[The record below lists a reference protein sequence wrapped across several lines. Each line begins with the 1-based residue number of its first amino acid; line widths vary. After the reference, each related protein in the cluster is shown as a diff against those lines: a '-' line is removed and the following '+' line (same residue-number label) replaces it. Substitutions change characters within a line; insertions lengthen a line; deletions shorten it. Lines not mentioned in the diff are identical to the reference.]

1 MSDDYK
7 NKKTCLCD
15 CGKFCYNNKDCCYLK
30 SKDINI
36 VQINDPE
43 FFQGITSYNNLHLT
57 AKEPDINTV
66 GYKVESSSLQHP
78 NDTLIIDESGVYSMY
93 ISLKYSFKFNENVK
107 EGDIF
112 RVNFIIN
119 GNKED
124 IFAISN
130 TITIPAIIDGE
141 SEEIVNTIQGKK
153 LQIIEEDLPYKI
165 NIILDE
171 FEFDKVILNQIL
183 ITDLV
188 LIVEKVI

>member
-7 NKKTCLCD
+7 NKKPCLCD

-78 NDTLIIDESGVYSMY
+78 NDTLIIDESGVYSIY
-93 ISLKYSFKFNENVK
+93 ISLKYSFKFNENAK
-107 EGDIF
+107 
-112 RVNFIIN
+112 
-119 GNKED
+119 
-124 IFAISN
+124 
-130 TITIPAIIDGE
+130 DGE
-141 SEEIVNTIQGKK
+141 AVLLSPACASWGM
-153 LQIIEEDLPYKI
+153 
-165 NIILDE
+165 
-171 FEFDKVILNQIL
+171 FDNYEQRGRMFKEYVR
-183 ITDLV
+183 DFK
-188 LIVEKVI
+188 E

>member
-7 NKKTCLCD
+7 NKKPCLCD

-78 NDTLIIDESGVYSMY
+78 NDTLIIDESGVYS
-93 ISLKYSFKFNENVK
+93 ILKYSFKFNENAK

>member
-7 NKKTCLCD
+7 NKKPCLCD

-78 NDTLIIDESGVYSMY
+78 NDTLIIDESGVYSIY
-93 ISLKYSFKFNENVK
+93 ISLKYSFKFNENAK

-119 GNKED
+119 GNGEK
-124 IFAISN
+124 IFTIKN
-130 TITIPAIIDGE
+130 TITVPNKECNESKEII
-141 SEEIVNTIQGKK
+141 NTIQGQK
-153 LQIIEEDLPYKI
+153 LQIVGAELPYKI
-165 NIILDE
+165 NISLKE

-183 ITDLV
+183 ITDLI
-188 LIVEKVI
+188 LIVKKVI

>member
-7 NKKTCLCD
+7 NKKPCLCD

-78 NDTLIIDESGVYSMY
+78 NDTLIIDESGVYFHALDRRY
-93 ISLKYSFKFNENVK
+93 RFPLYL
-107 EGDIF
+107 
-112 RVNFIIN
+112 
-119 GNKED
+119 
-124 IFAISN
+124 
-130 TITIPAIIDGE
+130 IPE
-141 SEEIVNTIQGKK
+141 S
-153 LQIIEEDLPYKI
+153 
-165 NIILDE
+165 
-171 FEFDKVILNQIL
+171 
-183 ITDLV
+183 
-188 LIVEKVI
+188 